1 MTMTLPVEVLLWFEE
16 GGLPLPPLPADL
28 TGGLEPVDDFLYA
41 SEAPPEKNLLMGFAG
56 HGMQSW
62 RFEYRLRVPGLAFA
76 LSLPYGGA
84 FSDREAEKE
93 SLGHGFTLARLCLE
107 AAGKGM
113 SGLGPARLENGVLEV
128 AYDEAVCSSSYLT
141 LDGEVLFEGA
151 DLDALLD
158 ILESSRSEDAENAD
172 NFLRV

>member
-41 SEAPPEKNLLMGFAG
+41 SEAPPGKTLLMGFVG
-56 HGMQSW
+56 RGLQSW

-93 SLGHGFTLARLCLE
+93 SLGHGFTLARLCLK
-107 AAGKGM
+107 AAEKG
-113 SGLGPARLENGVLEV
+113 LARPGLENGLLEV
-128 AYDEAVCSSSYLT
+128 IYDEDVCSSSYLAPG
-141 LDGEVLFEGA
+141 GEILFEGA

-158 ILESSRSEDAENAD
+158 ILESSRPFDAENAA
-172 NFLRV
+172 NMLRV